1 MKFLKKVEDDF
12 VLNRGSMS
20 VNNEISLAKLKFN
33 RKNKNQYSKKIVV
46 KLRNEKKNIVY
57 PWVHRNARQ

>member
-33 RKNKNQYSKKIVV
+33 RKNKN
-46 KLRNEKKNIVY
+46 
-57 PWVHRNARQ
+57 

>member
-33 RKNKNQYSKKIVV
+33 RKNKNQCSKKIVV